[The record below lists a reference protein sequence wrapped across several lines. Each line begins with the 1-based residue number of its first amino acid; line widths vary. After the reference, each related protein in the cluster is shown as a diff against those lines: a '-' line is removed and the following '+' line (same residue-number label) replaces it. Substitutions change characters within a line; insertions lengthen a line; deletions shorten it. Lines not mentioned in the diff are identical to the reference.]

1 MDFEVETKY
10 TLEEY
15 RRFNKVVTNVLQGSC
30 KKTIIA
36 CVLAAIL
43 DVVLIFM
50 QQYKQALFF
59 GVFWVLF
66 VVILYIRMNQNID
79 KAWKSNALMQDTINR
94 YHFMDDRLEIT
105 SATGEEMVEYSKL
118 HRVIE
123 TKTNFY
129 IMIANNMGYIV
140 ARDACTPEQQSHISG
155 LAG

>member
-30 KKTIIA
+30 KKTIVA

-59 GVFWVLF
+59 GVFWVL
-66 VVILYIRMNQNID
+66 L
-79 KAWKSNALMQDTINR
+79 W
-94 YHFMDDRLEIT
+94 
-105 SATGEEMVEYSKL
+105 
-118 HRVIE
+118 
-123 TKTNFY
+123 
-129 IMIANNMGYIV
+129 
-140 ARDACTPEQQSHISG
+140 
-155 LAG
+155 